1 MACVLVVD
9 DNEGLRRLVP
19 VTLLAA
25 GHEAFEA
32 AEAISAWRAMVA
44 HRPDVVILD
53 VTMPAVS
60 GLDLCRAMRADP
72 QLAAMPVIVP
82 AGRGLPED
90 RAAASDA
97 GADRFF
103 AKAFSPRD
111 LLAAVDDL
119 AGGGQA
125 RGRATA

>member
-1 MACVLVVD
+1 MARILVVD
-9 DNEGLRRLVP
+9 DNERVRRLVLM
-19 VTLLAA
+19 TLMTA
-25 GHEAFEA
+25 GHEVLEA
-32 AEAISAWRAMVA
+32 PEAIAAWQAMIA

-72 QLAAMPVIVP
+72 QLVAVPVIVLT
-82 AGRGLPED
+82 GRGLPED
-90 RAAASDA
+90 ARAASDA

-103 AKAFSPRD
+103 AKPFSPKD

-119 AGGGQA
+119 AAAGEAQ
-125 RGRATA
+125 GRTSA